1 MNPIS
6 ILLAEDHE
14 TVRQGLRL
22 LIEAQTEM
30 RVIGEASDGQQAI
43 NLAASLRPNVIVMD
57 VTMPNVNGLAAT
69 RQIRSVH
76 KDIAVVALTRHI
88 DDAYVQELLGAGAS
102 AYVLKQSDSAEL
114 IRAIRAAATGN
125 FYLDSSVAAGV
136 TRDYLRKHVRPGRE
150 SSTLSDRESEVM
162 RQIAW
167 GLSNKEIA
175 GALDLSVKTVEVH
188 KANAMRKLG
197 LRGRI
202 DIVRYAVLQGWLH
215 DF

>member
-6 ILLAEDHE
+6 VLLAEDHE